1 MNKRILAAPVFVK
14 DQYRTS
20 ANLEARIALHAR
32 FSTATRDFHEWVFDH
47 LDLPDRARVLE
58 VGCGTGALWT
68 KNRSH
73 IPATWQL
80 TLADFSL
87 GMVETTRAAGIT
99 ARCVQ
104 CDAQSLPFECEH
116 FDAVIA
122 NNMLYHVPDLP
133 RALAEFRR
141 VLKPSGK
148 LYAATNGEVHLRE
161 YFQLVADFLGT
172 ERRRPQM
179 QFTLENGTQQLAC
192 AFVQVQRFDF
202 DDALVV
208 TEAEPLVAYAMSG
221 MLGKEIIGR
230 ENALRDFVA
239 HRIARDGAIHITKA
253 AGLFV
258 ANQVARCKGENHKS

>member
-1 MNKRILAAPVFVK
+1 MDKRILADPVYVK
-14 DQYRTS
+14 DQYRNS
-20 ANLEARIALHAR
+20 SNLDARIALHER
-32 FSTATRDFHEWVFDH
+32 FSTATRDFHEWVFDY
-47 LDLPDRARVLE
+47 LALPDRACVLE

-68 KNRSH
+68 KNRARV
-73 IPATWQL
+73 PATWEL

-104 CDAQSLPFECEH
+104 CDAQALPFGCEH

-122 NNMLYHVPDLP
+122 NHMLYHVPDLP
-133 RALAEFRR
+133 RALAEIRR
-141 VLKPSGK
+141 VLRPSGK

-172 ERRRPQM
+172 ERHSPQM
-179 QFTLENGTQQLAC
+179 QFTLENGAPQLAR
-192 AFVQVQRFDF
+192 AFAQVQRFDF

-208 TEAEPLVAYAMSG
+208 TETEPLVAYAMSG
-221 MLGKEIIGR
+221 MLGKEMTGR

-239 HRIARDGAIHITKA
+239 HRIAREGAMRITKA
-253 AGLFV
+253 AGLFI
-258 ANQVARCKGENHKS
+258 AS